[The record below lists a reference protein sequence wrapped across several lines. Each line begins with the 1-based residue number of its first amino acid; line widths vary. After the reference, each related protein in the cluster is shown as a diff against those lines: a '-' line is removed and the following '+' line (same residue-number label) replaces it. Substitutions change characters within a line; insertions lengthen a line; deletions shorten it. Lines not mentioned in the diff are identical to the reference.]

1 MPPSTRG
8 AAGAG
13 ARSASCLVAPLL
25 VSRTV
30 IESEAASVTHS
41 SLVCVG
47 CQASAVGCES
57 GTFWKSTTVR
67 VSPSATAHPAGVETE
82 TGDEGDGGGGE
93 GEGEG
98 DGDGGEG
105 DEGDGDGVDVAAAVM
120 VTF

>member
-1 MPPSTRG
+1 M
-8 AAGAG
+8 
-13 ARSASCLVAPLL
+13 
-25 VSRTV
+25 SRTV

-82 TGDEGDGGGGE
+82 TGDEGGGGGGEGEGEGDGGGGE

-105 DEGDGDGVDVAAAVM
+105 DEGDGDGVDAAAAVI

>member
-1 MPPSTRG
+1 
-8 AAGAG
+8 
-13 ARSASCLVAPLL
+13 
-25 VSRTV
+25 V

-82 TGDEGDGGGGE
+82 MGDEGDGG
-93 GEGEG
+93 
-98 DGDGGEG
+98 GGEG
-105 DEGDGDGVDVAAAVM
+105 DEGDGDGVDAAAAVM